1 MDIEKLGKV
10 VTSATA
16 IVALAAICLFA
27 LSQGIDATLTG
38 SIAAIIGGIAGYKI
52 AVKRK

>member
-10 VTSATA
+10 ITSTTA

-27 LSQGIDATLTG
+27 LSQGIDATLVGTV
-38 SIAAIIGGIAGYKI
+38 AAIIGGIAGYEI
-52 AVKRK
+52 AIKRK